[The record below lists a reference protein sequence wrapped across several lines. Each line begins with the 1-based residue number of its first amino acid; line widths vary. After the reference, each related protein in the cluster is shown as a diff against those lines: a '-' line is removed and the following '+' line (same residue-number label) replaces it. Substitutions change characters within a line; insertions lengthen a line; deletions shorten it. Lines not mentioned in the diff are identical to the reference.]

1 MVDVIG
7 RAKVIVE
14 TDVDSAGVQTA
25 GSKVGN
31 ILSTTLKG
39 AALGAGAGMAA
50 ILGTALT
57 KGFDRLTSIENAEAK
72 LRGLGNSAKTV
83 SQVMDDALA
92 SVKGTAF
99 GLGDAASVAAS
110 AVASGIKPGQDL
122 ERTLKLV
129 ADAATIAGIPL
140 NEMGAIFNKVA
151 ATGKIQGE
159 VIAQLGERGIP
170 IIQLL
175 AEEMGVTAA
184 EVVELASTGQIN
196 FAMFQDAMEQG
207 LGGAALESGKTFEG
221 ALANAGAALG
231 RFGAALLGPAFE
243 DGPAVFEAITAKLDD
258 MTPAAETVGQKIGE
272 LGQKISDFQKSK
284 DWSSIKRDMGQL
296 GSDMLTLAGAFGD
309 LITQL
314 DKLSKYATGKGI
326 LANFTKALIDLANQY
341 APIKKI
347 ADAIEL
353 ISKAIDKVN
362 GKNIKD
368 FTDSGKGSGFFNSA
382 PGKATGGPASGLT
395 LVGER
400 GPELVDL
407 PNGSYVHSNINSER
421 IVAGGGDTY
430 VYSPQLFGYVSGS
443 ALLSQYDWESRFAA
457 RLGPVTV

>member
-1 MVDVIG
+1 MVDIIG

-14 TDVDSAGVQTA
+14 TDVDSAQVQTA

-31 ILSTTLKG
+31 ILTSTLKG
-39 AALGAGAGMAA
+39 AALGAGAGIAA

-110 AVASGIKPGQDL
+110 AVASGVKPGQDL

-170 IIQLL
+170 ILQLL
-175 AEEMGVTAA
+175 AEQLGVSAA

-196 FAMFQDAMEQG
+196 FATFQDAMEKG

-231 RFGAALLGPAFE
+231 RFGAALLGPSFK
-243 DGPAVFEAITAKLDD
+243 DGPAVFEAITKKLDELE
-258 MTPAAETVGQKIGE
+258 PAARKAGEKIEEFGN
-272 LGQKISDFQKSK
+272 KISAFQKSK
-284 DWSSIKRDMGQL
+284 DWTAIKSDMGKL
-296 GSDMLTLAGAFGD
+296 GQDILTLAGAFGE

-326 LANFTKALIDLANQY
+326 LALFTKELIELANQY

-353 ISKAIDKVN
+353 ISNAIDKVN
-362 GKNIKD
+362 GKEIKS

-382 PGKATGGPASGLT
+382 PGKAVGGPASGLT

-400 GPELVDL
+400 GPELVDF
-407 PNGSYVHSNINSER
+407 PNGSYVYNNN
-421 IVAGGGDTY
+421 DTKEM
-430 VYSPQLFGYVSGS
+430 LSGS
-443 ALLSQYDWESRFAA
+443 GQTNIFNITTTGATDSIVRELDWWARFGGLSYA
-457 RLGPVTV
+457 